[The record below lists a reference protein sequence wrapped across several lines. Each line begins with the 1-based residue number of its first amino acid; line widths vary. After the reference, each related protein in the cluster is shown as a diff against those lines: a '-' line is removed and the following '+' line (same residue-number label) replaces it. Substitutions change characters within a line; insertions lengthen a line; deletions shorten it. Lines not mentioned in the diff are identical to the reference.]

1 MGTGKKEATR
11 RERQHKTGDG
21 MGNVR
26 TKGENFYRSAKRV
39 KALNMYKGGEAQHNA
54 RGDVTKAA
62 AYQGTETPK
71 ARVEPNRKW
80 FTNTRVISQ
89 DALAA
94 FRGAVEEKSKDPY
107 SYLLKQNKL
116 PMSLINDNKDKERK
130 DGLVQHKAKIRIES
144 EAFGDTFGPKAQ
156 RKRPR
161 LAVSSIED
169 LAQGIDKDHAR
180 HRERQEEARY
190 LAGQSHDDQS
200 NLPLDSVHGADAGE
214 LTTAREPV
222 FSKGQSKRIWNELYK
237 VIDSS
242 DVVIHVLDARDPLG
256 TRCRSVEKYIREE
269 APHKHLLFLINK
281 CDLIPTS
288 VAAKWVKLLSQEY
301 PTLAF
306 HASLTNSFGKGTLI
320 SLLRQFSALHA
331 NRKQISVGFIG
342 YPNTGKSSII
352 NTLRKKK
359 VCATAPIP
367 GETKVWQYITLMKR
381 IYLIDCPGIVPPSM
395 TDSPEDILLRGV
407 VRVENVENPAQY
419 IPAVLKKCR
428 KHHLE
433 RTYDVKGWESKKDET
448 KRKRKME
455 DLDGEADP
463 GQEEEGGSQDPMASA
478 NKTDKVRIQEA
489 VRFLELLARKG
500 GRLLKGGEADVDGVA
515 KMVLNDFL
523 RGKIPWFSPPP
534 SSSSATKVTT
544 TSADGSTTEK
554 AVADANAGVA
564 GVMDEDEEDPEVGR
578 DEKLGFTHMKRKR
591 ELEEV
596 VKEKKEKERVRAKE
610 MRKANAE
617 ANGLPAGAADD
628 DDDDED
634 EDEED
639 EDDFEGFDDE
649 EDDDS
654 DEDGAGLLEGESS
667 DEESEDGG
675 APAGAATS
683 S

>member
-180 HRERQEEARY
+180 HRERQDEARY
-190 LAGQSHDDQS
+190 LAGQSHDDQ
-200 NLPLDSVHGADAGE
+200 NDLPLDSMHGADAGE

-359 VCATAPIP
+359 VCTTAPIP
-367 GETKVWQYITLMKR
+367 GETKVWQYVTLMKR

-433 RTYDVKGWESKKDET
+433 RTYDVKGWESKKEET

-554 AVADANAGVA
+554 AVADSNVGVA

-596 VKEKKEKERVRAKE
+596 VKEKKERERARAKE
-610 MRKANAE
+610 MRRANAE
-617 ANGLPAGAADD
+617 ANGLPVDA
-628 DDDDED
+628 DDDED
-634 EDEED
+634 EEDED

-649 EDDDS
+649 EDDES
-654 DEDGAGLLEGESS
+654 DEDGVGLVEGESS
-667 DEESEDGG
+667 DDESEDGG
-675 APAGAATS
+675 APTGATS

>member
-190 LAGQSHDDQS
+190 LAGQSHDDQN

-433 RTYDVKGWESKKDET
+433 RTYDVKGWENKKDET

-478 NKTDKVRIQEA
+478 NKTDKVRVQEA

-534 SSSSATKVTT
+534 SSSSTTKVTT
-544 TSADGSTTEK
+544 TSADGSTEEK
-554 AVADANAGVA
+554 AVADGNAGVA

-617 ANGLPAGAADD
+617 ANGLPAGA

-634 EDEED
+634 DEDEEED
-639 EDDFEGFDDE
+639 DDFEGFDDE
-649 EDDDS
+649 EEDDDS
-654 DEDGAGLLEGESS
+654 DEDGVGLVEGESS

>member
-190 LAGQSHDDQS
+190 LAGQSHDDQN

-463 GQEEEGGSQDPMASA
+463 GQEEEGGSQDPMASV

-544 TSADGSTTEK
+544 TSADGSTEDK

-617 ANGLPAGAADD
+617 ANGLPADA
-628 DDDDED
+628 DDDED
-634 EDEED
+634 DEED

-654 DEDGAGLLEGESS
+654 DEDGVGLVEGESS

>member
-190 LAGQSHDDQS
+190 LAGQSHDDQN

-407 VRVENVENPAQY
+407 VRVKNVENPAQY

-433 RTYDVKGWESKKDET
+433 RTYDVKGWENKKDET

-544 TSADGSTTEK
+544 TSADGSTEEK
-554 AVADANAGVA
+554 AVADGNAGVA

-617 ANGLPAGAADD
+617 ANGLPAGA
-628 DDDDED
+628 DDDED
-634 EDEED
+634 DEEEE

-654 DEDGAGLLEGESS
+654 DEDGVGLVEGESS

-675 APAGAATS
+675 APAGAAAS